1 MLLNFQNVEDV
12 KKSIKQLNLTGKIR
26 ISKQYL
32 YGS

>member
-12 KKSIKQLNLTGKIR
+12 KKSIEQLNLIRKSR

-32 YGS
+32 HGS